1 MTPSPSTC
9 IVITKNLGDRRGQ
22 ESQNHPPVENYQL
35 RVKHAEMCMC
45 PSILYRPGPGHG
57 LPSGLTSH
65 LSPMGHKEAGLLL
78 LFLCCRKR
86 HTFTANYFWYQLQLL
101 NKLFLYFLLKW
112 GFLFYLEK
120 TNVSTS
126 LSMQLISFGNP
137 TYPETWS
144 FFNCD
149 KMHIYIVLGSIK
161 CKSGSDS

>member
-112 GFLFYLEK
+112 GFLFFILRK
-120 TNVSTS
+120 QMC
-126 LSMQLISFGNP
+126 LHL
-137 TYPETWS
+137 
-144 FFNCD
+144 
-149 KMHIYIVLGSIK
+149 
-161 CKSGSDS
+161 